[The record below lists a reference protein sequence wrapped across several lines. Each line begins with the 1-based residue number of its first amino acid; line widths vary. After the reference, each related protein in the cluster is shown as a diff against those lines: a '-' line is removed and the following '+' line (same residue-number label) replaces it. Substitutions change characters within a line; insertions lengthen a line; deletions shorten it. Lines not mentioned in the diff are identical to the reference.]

1 MMNTK
6 IENKEGNI
14 ICTITSLEYSH
25 TQCSGRVYMNT
36 NRVRKLL
43 IENGH
48 NPGDVVVDS
57 RVDNCDNQ
65 LEGSWVFKDNNFIVV
80 KPKEEIVITHSKDH
94 TKSEPKQ
101 NKPSTRRK
109 NTRKSKKS
117 LDNFA
122 KDVIIEE

>member
-25 TQCSGRVYMNT
+25 TQCSGRVYMT
-36 NRVRKLL
+36 TKRVRKLL

-48 NPGDVVVDS
+48 NPGDIVIDS
-57 RVDNCDNQ
+57 RVDNCNDQ

-80 KPKEEIVITHSKDH
+80 KPKEEIKEEI
-94 TKSEPKQ
+94 SETPQ
-101 NKPSTRRK
+101 PRNPTRRK
-109 NTRKSKKS
+109 NSRKSKKS
-117 LDNFA
+117 LDNSR